1 MSIDEAI
8 ERCETLATKG
18 HIIFSRDPD
27 IAEEC
32 NEKYKQLAEWLEE
45 LKDYRDK
52 NKMVVRVDAENMD
65 SIKDKIEE
73 LSRYAENQY
82 NKAIDDFVKA
92 IVDRG
97 LSSNDDK
104 YCITSYDNYLKV
116 IKEIAEQLK
125 EGGNIELSEYSNSKG
140 NRTGK

>member
-1 MSIDEAI
+1 MTIDEAI
-8 ERCETLATKG
+8 EK
-18 HIIFSRDPD
+18 FKF
-27 IAEEC
+27 IANSDTPCPRYCMLPCDKCVDES
-32 NEKYKQLAEWLEE
+32 KQLAEWLEE
-45 LKDYRDK
+45 LKDYRDI
-52 NKMVVRVDAENMD
+52 NKMVVRVDCENMD

-104 YCITSYDNYLKV
+104 YCIILYDNYLKV

-125 EGGNIELSEYSNSKG
+125 AGGNNE
-140 NRTGK
+140 

>member
-52 NKMVVRVDAENMD
+52 NKMVVRVDCENMD

-82 NKAIDDFVKA
+82 NKAIDDFVKEYKRKTPMENRL
-92 IVDRG
+92 ID
-97 LSSNDDK
+97 
-104 YCITSYDNYLKV
+104 
-116 IKEIAEQLK
+116 EIADQLK
-125 EGGNIELSEYSNSKG
+125 EGVKNE
-140 NRTGK
+140 

>member
-8 ERCETLATKG
+8 EK
-18 HIIFSRDPD
+18 FKF
-27 IAEEC
+27 IANSDTPCPRYCMLPCDKCVDES
-32 NEKYKQLAEWLEE
+32 KQLAKWLED

-52 NKMVVRVDAENMD
+52 NKMVVRVDVENMD

-125 EGGNIELSEYSNSKG
+125 EGVNINE
-140 NRTGK
+140 